1 MMQPIMKNKIVIGF
15 VGLAGAGKSSALE
28 GIKSIGTIITM
39 GDVIRKEA
47 ELRNLPLTSENL
59 GMIAKDLRKEY
70 GNDVIAKKCV
80 ELIKEHPSDTIFI
93 DGLRSMNEVNIFR
106 EFLKFPIISIIID
119 EEIRIKR
126 LLESGRE
133 DDSIKIDDIKERD
146 EREAEFGLKEVI
158 ENSDYKINNNS
169 TITDLQEKTRKIIE
183 KIIMESSNLF

>member
-1 MMQPIMKNKIVIGF
+1 
-15 VGLAGAGKSSALE
+15 
-28 GIKSIGTIITM
+28 
-39 GDVIRKEA
+39 
-47 ELRNLPLTSENL
+47 
-59 GMIAKDLRKEY
+59 
-70 GNDVIAKKCV
+70 VIAKKCV

-126 LLESGRE
+126 LLGRGRE

-146 EREAEFGLKEVI
+146 EREAKFGLKEVI

-183 KIIMESSNLF
+183 KIVMESSNLF